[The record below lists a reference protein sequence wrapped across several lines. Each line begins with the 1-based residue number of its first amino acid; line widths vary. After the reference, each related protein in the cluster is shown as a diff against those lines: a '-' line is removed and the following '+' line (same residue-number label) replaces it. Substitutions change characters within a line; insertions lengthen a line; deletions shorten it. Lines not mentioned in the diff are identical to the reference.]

1 MSKKI
6 SKVQAKE
13 EINQFFSNLKSK
25 TPKDVKKLRKL
36 AMKHNIKLGDK
47 KKLFCKKC
55 LTPHVNLSIS
65 LKKGFVNIICGN
77 CKYVSKWKIKTF

>member
-6 SKVQAKE
+6 TKAQAKE
-13 EINQFFSNLKSK
+13 KIGQFFSNISSK

-55 LTPHVNLSIS
+55 LTPYMNPKIRI
-65 LKKGFVNIICGN
+65 KNNIKTLVCGN
-77 CKYVSKWKIKTF
+77 CNYVGRWKIKIF